1 MKRWLLLAALALV
14 TNASA
19 APNLTADQCP
29 FVEQLAPAER
39 ARVRCGHIQV
49 PEDHAKPNGRKIELA
64 VAIIEPRSDRT
75 TDPVV
80 MLHGGPGGGDL
91 DSYRFRLNEPLG
103 ARTLVMFDQRG
114 VGRSRPQ
121 FCRELG
127 EAIFA
132 ASVRG
137 LSADAETAEI
147 VTAHRRCHDHLVADG
162 VDLTKYNTA
171 ATVADAEAI
180 RTALGH
186 ERWKVYGLSYGTAV
200 GLAYLRDR
208 PNSISALVLD
218 SVYPLDAP
226 GASQTVPNMMRA
238 LRELS
243 AACAKQTAC
252 KSRFGDVEALFSR
265 ALEEL
270 ARAPLEIPQA
280 GEAANWAEPVRVS
293 ASAFLAVVHQLLY
306 DRSAYPALPYLID
319 RIAARDGEV
328 FTLLIDEFH
337 RRANTITHGA
347 NAAVECYERLPFDSR
362 DDYELA
368 AAAWPLVRDRMTLI
382 VRSLDIC
389 ANWGSRA
396 PTPMRMPG
404 HTNIPT
410 LVVGAGWD
418 PITPPSYSKQAA
430 EAIGAHYVELPF
442 HGHGVRGDRDCGAPI
457 IRAFLDRPDRAPD
470 ASCTAKATPPLFA
483 TSLIRAPAIAR
494 EIATLS
500 SDPASAPFGIGLVS
514 ALAFMLVSTLI
525 WSFVGLTR
533 TARYGAQAWAGF
545 WRRPGVPLG
554 LASLALCAAFGLFGW
569 TIVSAAT
576 TQSPILLMIGL
587 PGSSFYA
594 FVLPWLGVLFLAW
607 GGYMLLFGAEK
618 PERHTAYA
626 INLWIVLAAGAM
638 VALLLAAFGLLV
650 PDLI

>member
-1 MKRWLLLAALALV
+1 MKRWLLLAALAF
-14 TNASA
+14 ASDAGA

-39 ARVRCGHIQV
+39 ARVRCGHIRV
-49 PEDHAKPNGRKIELA
+49 PEDHANPAGRKIELA
-64 VAIIEPRSDRT
+64 VAIIEPKSAKT
-75 TDPVV
+75 TDTVV

-91 DSYRFRLNEPLG
+91 DAYRFRLNEPLG

-121 FCRELG
+121 FCPELG

-147 VTAHRRCHDHLVADG
+147 VTAHRRCHDRLIADG

-171 ATVADAEAI
+171 ATVTDAEAI
-180 RTALGH
+180 RVALGFD
-186 ERWKVYGLSYGTAV
+186 RWKVYGLSYGTAV
-200 GLAYLRDR
+200 GLAYLRDH
-208 PNSISALVLD
+208 PQSISALVLD

-226 GASQTVPNMMRA
+226 GASHVVLNMMRS

-243 AACAKQTAC
+243 AACAQQAAC
-252 KSRFGDVEALFSR
+252 KSRFGDVEALFGR
-265 ALEEL
+265 ALEDL

-280 GEAANWAEPVRVS
+280 GEAANWAEPVKVS

-306 DRSAYPALPYLID
+306 DRNAYPALPYLID

-328 FTLLIDEFH
+328 FALLIDEFR
-337 RRANTITHGA
+337 RRANAITHGA

-368 AAAWPLVRDRMTLI
+368 AAPWPLARDRMTLI

-389 ANWGSRA
+389 ANWGTRA
-396 PTPMRMPG
+396 PAPLQMPG
-404 HTNIPT
+404 RTNVPT
-410 LVVGAGWD
+410 LVVAAGWD
-418 PITPPSYSKQAA
+418 PITPPSYSKHAA
-430 EAIGAHYVELPF
+430 ETIGARYVELPF

-457 IRAFLDRPDRAPD
+457 IRAFFDRPDRDPD

-483 TSLIRAPAIAR
+483 TSLIRTPAVAR

-514 ALAFMLVSTLI
+514 SLAFMLVSTLI

-533 TARYGAQAWAGF
+533 TARYGAHAWAGF

-554 LASLALCAAFGLFGW
+554 LASLALCTTFGLFGW
-569 TIVSAAT
+569 TVVSAAAA
-576 TQSPILLMIGL
+576 QSPILLMIGL
-587 PGSSFYA
+587 PGSSLGVFA
-594 FVLPWLGVLFLAW
+594 LPWLGVLFLAW
-607 GGYMLLFGAEK
+607 GGHMLLFGAEK

-638 VALLLAAFGLLV
+638 ATLLLAAFGLLV